1 MVMGVVAHAF
11 RLPTQP
17 HTQAGEGSP
26 GGGSS
31 SAAGGR
37 ALAECETGPMLR
49 RMVVGRMVAA
59 DLDPAREGQV
69 RWWLLTPAG
78 PTLTPAGQSLCPGRE
93 A

>member
-1 MVMGVVAHAF
+1 MHSDF
-11 RLPTQP
+11 PSILTPRLGREALEEDPQVLR
-17 HTQAGEGSP
+17 
-26 GGGSS
+26 
-31 SAAGGR
+31 AGGR
-37 ALAECETGPMLR
+37 ALAECETGPWLR